1 MIKKLLLKVKKYS
14 PWILAVI
21 LFISLAAD
29 LFYKQRLAKAE
40 ITQAV
45 LIEKARLLEADRQA
59 IREKFNLLGQAS
71 TIKIES
77 LTKQIIEKDR
87 ASQSILVK
95 TAKQIRDLRL
105 ITGTWESKY
114 GILEGEALQLTAKV
128 KAQDETIGLLHLA
141 MAELNDRD
149 KFRAEHI
156 EALEGKLGE
165 CQRLLDISIA
175 NTNSILKKGWF
186 WKLFGNIKIGPGGGF
201 SISGHGDIGIYAIW
215 AIN

>member
-59 IREKFNLLGQAS
+59 IREKFNLLGEVS
-71 TIKIES
+71 TIKI
-77 LTKQIIEKDR
+77 LILQKLVIEKDQ
-87 ASQSILVK
+87 AAQAILVK
-95 TAKQIRDLRL
+95 TAKQIKALRF
-105 ITGTWESKY
+105 TAGTWEDKY
-114 GILEGEALQLTAKV
+114 NRLEPECLQLTAKV
-128 KAQDETIGLLHLA
+128 AAQDETICVLKLA
-141 MAELNDRD
+141 NTELNVRD
-149 KFRAEHI
+149 VIRLEYI
-156 EALEGKLGE
+156 GELEGKLGE
-165 CQRLLDISIA
+165 CQTLLDISIK
-175 NTNSILKKGWF
+175 NTASILKKGWLF
-186 WKLFGNIKIGPGGGF
+186 KLFGNIKIGPGGGF
-201 SISGHGDIGIYAIW
+201 SIDGKGSIGIYAIW